1 MRKRTMLIAAG
12 AVVAAVGLTASIA
25 VASIPHSS
33 DGQISGCRS
42 LKNGT
47 LRVIDAEAGQQCSR
61 TEQAVNWSGDT
72 RKTYLVQNG
81 AYEGPREL
89 SATPTVLMSVL
100 PPAIEEGNYLLTAT
114 IHSYSSD
121 ASTDNGATI
130 TCVAQGAAGSYGYS
144 GAFATSDSLVVDG
157 SDRELH
163 LQTVAMTTRDFDT
176 DELVPITVSC
186 TGNPAEDHRA
196 LIGEYHIAL
205 IPIPTW

>member
-1 MRKRTMLIAAG
+1 MRKRNVLIASG
-12 AVVAAVGLTASIA
+12 AVVAIVGLTASIA
-25 VASIPHSS
+25 VASIPDSR
-33 DGQISGCRS
+33 DGQIYGCRS
-42 LKNGT
+42 LKNGA
-47 LRVIDAEAGQQCSR
+47 LRVVDAQAGQQCSQ

-72 RKTYLVQNG
+72 RKTFLVQNG

-89 SATPTVLMSVL
+89 SATPTTLMSVL
-100 PPAIEEGNYLLTAT
+100 PPAIEEGTYLLTAT

-130 TCVAQGAAGSYGYS
+130 VCRARGAAGSYGYS
-144 GAFATSDSLVVDG
+144 GAYDVSDSLVVGGGD
-157 SDRELH
+157 SELH

-186 TGNPAEDHRA
+186 TGNPAPDHRA

-205 IPIPTW
+205 IPIPSR